1 MSNGIKPSDEEDD
14 AVNDTPAVVVRAP
27 DQIWLCVGDMYDC
40 RGCEVE
46 FDDIKSSF
54 EVSWCEEQI
63 DESDVKYVRAD
74 LYEKLEAELQRRQQ
88 QASVPARLVRQWCR
102 QWNDL
107 PDPSPES
114 RSITE
119 YVADKAAAYG
129 REQSQWVPVS
139 ERLPEDGKTVIFWIR
154 PAGYASVGKL
164 DIDSRCF
171 HSVGGWVNQ
180 DDVSHWMPLPEPPT
194 C

>member
-1 MSNGIKPSDEEDD
+1 MAETIKEMKPSDAEDD

-54 EVSWCEEQI
+54 EVSWCEEQM

-88 QASVPARLVRQWCR
+88 PASVPAELVNRVHKAM
-102 QWNDL
+102 
-107 PDPSPES
+107 
-114 RSITE
+114 I
-119 YVADKAAAYG
+119 ADGISSTDMFQKMANYFAAYG
-129 REQSQWVPVS
+129 REQAQIEAVYHSLGLETICPMQTFKDW
-139 ERLPEDGKTVIFWIR
+139 
-154 PAGYASVGKL
+154 YAKQYAKGAAK
-164 DIDSRCF
+164 C
-171 HSVGGWVNQ
+171 
-180 DDVSHWMPLPEPPT
+180 
-194 C
+194 